1 MAGMEDFFKGYDQNV
16 VQEALKRAKI
26 LSENPKVQE
35 AMARVDKKEIAEML
49 RNLTEADKNKLMR
62 SVFDPKNRELMDLIQ
77 KLK

>member
-62 SVFDPKNRELMDLIQ
+62 SVFDPKNRELVDLIQ